1 MMLSAIQR
9 GGKVIDDT
17 WWQFGSRSLL
27 RFANNLIE
35 SHLINHKYVN
45 KTLTFFFLIIKHNDE
60 YYSNLNIG
68 KSSSKYKQK

>member
-27 RFANNLIE
+27 RFANNLIA
-35 SHLINHKYVN
+35 SDLINHKYVN
-45 KTLTFFFLIIKHNDE
+45 KTHIFLLDHNLNDE

-68 KSSSKYKQK
+68 KF

>member
-27 RFANNLIE
+27 RFANNLIA

-45 KTLTFFFLIIKHNDE
+45 KTLTFFFLIIKHNLNDE

-68 KSSSKYKQK
+68 KF